1 MKLGGGKYRAVA
13 KANRL
18 SPEIYHRVGSRD
30 RSLGSRQKSYDR
42 NRQGHKNPAGSKM
55 TARYHKELI

>member
-13 KANRL
+13 EANRL
-18 SPEIYHRVGSRD
+18 SPEIYHRAGSRY
-30 RSLGSRQKSYDR
+30 RSLGSKQYSHSRYGEEMR
-42 NRQGHKNPAGSKM
+42 IPTGSKM